1 VQTVRDYARSILLEG
16 DLEAKLRAP
25 PDDLVDVEHE
35 SEIILSP
42 VRDAHLAMHEGSER
56 LPPLNQLTDPSARA
70 QCIARFANHE
80 LMATELFAWA
90 LLAFPLTATGG
101 RTTACT
107 PAALR
112 RGFLG
117 ALADEQTHCR
127 LYLDRLSAHGKK
139 LGDEPL
145 SGYFWK
151 HIDAFASPLAFLCA
165 QGLTLEQ
172 ANLDFTILYRDAFAN
187 AGDHETANVLQRVHD
202 DEISHVKLA
211 ATWAKKLAGESDLH
225 AYRHHAPFPFSLA
238 RAKARRF
245 EVGARKRAGLSTEM
259 IDAVRAAKPYT

>member
-1 VQTVRDYARSILLEG
+1 VETVRDYARSILLEG
-16 DLEAKLRAP
+16 NLEAKLRAP
-25 PDDLVDVEHE
+25 PDDLADVEHDT
-35 SEIILSP
+35 EIVRAP
-42 VRDAHLAMHEGSER
+42 TRDAHLAMHEGGER
-56 LPPLNQLTDPSARA
+56 LPPLNQLRDPSARA

-90 LLAFPLTATGG
+90 LLAFPSA
-101 RTTACT
+101 
-107 PAALR
+107 PPALR
-112 RGFLG
+112 RGFIG

-127 LYLDRLSAHGKK
+127 LYLDRLAAHGKK

-151 HIDAFASPLAFLCA
+151 HIDAFTSPLAFLCA

-172 ANLDFTILYRDAFAN
+172 ANLDFTMLYRDAFAN
-187 AGDHETANVLQRVHD
+187 AGDHETAKVLQRVHD

-245 EVGARKRAGLSTEM
+245 EAGARKRAGLSTEM
-259 IDAVRAAKPYT
+259 IDAVRNAKPYT